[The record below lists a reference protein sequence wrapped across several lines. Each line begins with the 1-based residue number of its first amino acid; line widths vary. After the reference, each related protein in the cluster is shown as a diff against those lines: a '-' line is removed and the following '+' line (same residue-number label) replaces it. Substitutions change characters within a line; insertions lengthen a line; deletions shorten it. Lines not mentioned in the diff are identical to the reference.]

1 MIHARWAERPI
12 AVPGHADVPWR
23 FVEGNADIDLSVDLA
38 RWFKPDEL
46 ETCPRCGAQRLVP
59 AEPGSTVRICLDCG
73 AIDLSEPN

>member
-1 MIHARWAERPI
+1 M
-12 AVPGHADVPWR
+12 
-23 FVEGNADIDLSVDLA
+23 EGDADIDLSVDLA